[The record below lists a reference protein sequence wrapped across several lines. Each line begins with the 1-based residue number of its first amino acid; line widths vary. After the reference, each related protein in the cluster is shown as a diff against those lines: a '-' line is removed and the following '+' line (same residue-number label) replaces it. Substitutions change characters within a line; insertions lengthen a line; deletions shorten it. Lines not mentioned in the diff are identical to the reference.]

1 MIEVFTQLL
10 GMSNIAANVF
20 GFGKKAD
27 LTAQKMKVA
36 LMFNTAPQLH
46 SSTETAFLPNPCY
59 RMAAV
64 NQHKL

>member
-1 MIEVFTQLL
+1 MSANGIGL
-10 GMSNIAANVF
+10 GEE
-20 GFGKKAD
+20 AD
-27 LTAQKMKVA
+27 LTAQTMIVA

-46 SSTETAFLPNPCY
+46 SSTETAFFPNPCY

>member
-1 MIEVFTQLL
+1 ML
-10 GMSNIAANVF
+10 GKLAVNGI
-20 GFGKKAD
+20 GLGEEAD
-27 LTAQKMKVA
+27 LTAQKIKVA
-36 LMFNTAPQLH
+36 LMFNTAPQIH

>member
-1 MIEVFTQLL
+1 VAAFL
-10 GMSNIAANVF
+10 GCRCIAYNVF
-20 GFGKKAD
+20 GLGEEAD
-27 LTAQKMKVA
+27 LTAQKIKVA
-36 LMFNTAPQLH
+36 LMFNTAPQIH

>member
-1 MIEVFTQLL
+1 M
-10 GMSNIAANVF
+10 AHNVF
-20 GFGKKAD
+20 GLGEEAD
-27 LTAQKMKVA
+27 LTAQKIKVA
-36 LMFNTAPQLH
+36 LMFNTAPQIH